1 MVFCVTGDHNTR
13 SFLKFVQSVRA
24 SRHFPSEINGVN
36 NILWKIELTR
46 GFSAKVILEN
56 LSRGDDYEC
65 PFARTSIALT
75 KMLCEVLE
83 INGEPRK

>member
-1 MVFCVTGDHNTR
+1 MP
-13 SFLKFVQSVRA
+13 FLS
-24 SRHFPSEINGVN
+24 
-36 NILWKIELTR
+36 
-46 GFSAKVILEN
+46 KVILEN

-83 INGEPRK
+83 INGEPRKCKTFATLSYEGDLVTMCYSKSSFQLSAVKLKPK